1 MRIVKK
7 KKKKWEMKIY
17 KINQIGIK
25 LAPKIDLFYE
35 FERNLKI

>member
-1 MRIVKK
+1 
-7 KKKKWEMKIY
+7 MKIY

-25 LAPKIDLFYE
+25 LACKIDLFYE